1 MYEQFFK
8 YKEEVEKDLKFD
20 ASSIDEFSIKL
31 PSRKHFWVGR
41 LIEAKIKLKKLENTK
56 AEAIKTVQEKVKT
69 SVGLSQASY
78 TKIINEQEPI
88 KKIDE
93 QIEEW
98 KIIVEYLEKVE
109 KVFSQTSYDIK
120 NSVEL
125 MKMEIV

>member
-8 YKEEVEKDLKFD
+8 YKEEVEKDLQFD
-20 ASSIDEFSIKL
+20 ASNIDEFSIKL

-41 LIEAKIKLKKLENTK
+41 LVEAKIKLKKLENTK

-69 SVGLSQASY
+69 SVGLSQSSY

-88 KKIDE
+88 RKIDE

-109 KVFSQTSYDIK
+109 KVFAQSSYDVK
-120 NSVEL
+120 NSVEI

>member
-8 YKEEVEKDLKFD
+8 YKEEVENDLKFD

-56 AEAIKTVQEKVKT
+56 AEAIKSVQEKVKT

-109 KVFSQTSYDIK
+109 KVFSQTSYDVK